1 MDLIALQ
8 EVDAPL
14 QVPQCMKECGFEG
27 HHTPSDSSGKNGRV
41 DSCALYYKS
50 DVWTS
55 IEVECISLDDLATL
69 CSKNGK
75 FTPSTRASLMGTESN
90 FLRKNVALLVRL
102 KHIET
107 KQEIV
112 VAVAHLFWNPL
123 YQDVKVGADI
133 IGLVVLGSQTRLS
146 SI

>member
-1 MDLIALQ
+1 M
-8 EVDAPL
+8 APW
-14 QVPQCMKECGFEG
+14 
-27 HHTPSDSSGKNGRV
+27 RV

-69 CSKNGK
+69 CSKNGI
-75 FTPSTRASLMGTESN
+75 FTPSTRASLMETESN

-107 KQEIV
+107 KQEVV

-123 YQDVKVGADI
+123 YQDVKVCVAIVD
-133 IGLVVLGSQTRLS
+133 LVAWGSQTRRS